1 MANRKSVVDFEIR
14 GANGLT
20 TIKQLEDRVKTLRK
34 EWRNTEDAASR
45 ALKVDEL
52 KAANAEMQ
60 RHTSIVK
67 GVGGA
72 WSDFKKNFLSI
83 ASGVLGGN
91 LITVAAQFLIGIIPG
106 LISKAGKLSDSLAD
120 VRKTTGMTRAEVEG
134 LNSDLKKMDTR
145 TSREELRKLASE
157 AGKLGKESTEDV
169 LAFVSAADKITVAL
183 GEDLGAD
190 AVTKIGKIT
199 QTFDLEKLYGTEQ
212 AMLKVGSAV
221 NSIGAASN
229 ANEKNIVEFTY
240 RTQGLASAA
249 GIAVGD
255 ILGYAATLDMA
266 GQSMEVGAT
275 VTNKLF
281 VALGTDVPKFA
292 KLAKMGVQDFAK
304 LLQTDANEA
313 LIRVLENV
321 KGNNKGLLGMAEI
334 LKKLGL
340 EGQESVNVVSA
351 LANNTETLRQ
361 QQELGNEEVRKGTS
375 ILEEFNIKNNTTAAI
390 LEKISHWWNSLT
402 SFGSGGWVDDMI
414 RGFAKMIGVL
424 TDTDETL
431 GEISEK
437 FKEISKNESKLQ
449 PLIKRY
455 NELNSI
461 TNKTNQEHLE
471 MKKLI
476 SDIGAIVPQAAT
488 AWDSYGKIAAISL
501 QKVNDMLAAQKKDLM
516 KMTEVGLEEENDKIP
531 KLREKVNSLKNDL
544 KNKKTIKMGFGGLP
558 SYETATSEDIAKM
571 QAELNLE
578 GDNLKKSEL
587 LQKNYRRNLRHW
599 NDMFKTKS
607 SFSDTKTNVDTPPIK
622 LGDGNLG
629 NTSDKAKQAAEK
641 EIEEQKR
648 LKDELRKIRNK
659 MEVEQLHDKE
669 KELKQNELH
678 YAELRI
684 KAKNNAENLVEIDAQ
699 EKAEKGLIEAKYEAK
714 LNESLAKVY
723 EEKRRESMN
732 DAELEIVTA
741 MDKYEKLLELAG
753 DNEAK
758 ITEIVRLEAEEIYA
772 IRKKYAKTDVIGESL
787 IELDRLRNE
796 AGLGLDGQVMAGAID
811 PQAANIR
818 KLEIEQEYLTASYM
832 LYALAGQD
840 RLDLA
845 EQWMANEQE
854 IDFKRAEF
862 SKRIDEELKQST
874 YALADAK
881 RESLM
886 NGLSILKGFFKQS
899 SGIYK
904 ALFLAE
910 KAVAIAQVV
919 VSGIRER
926 SSLRLAEAGLMAGA
940 SLLGP
945 LAPGAIL
952 SIKAATAAQIQ
963 TSRIRTFSSIAGIA
977 ATAFQEIAMKATGG
991 YTDIDT
997 MYGSP
1002 KGFVNSPTMFNL
1014 GRRSFIAGE
1023 AGQEFV
1029 ISNAALRNPVVADF
1043 SRMLD
1048 VMQKTGD
1055 YSQLSAGG
1063 GDSEKLTGHLI
1074 GLRSDI
1080 QRMNSLLGRTAN
1092 RPVVFEYQKFED
1104 FQDYIFEIRD
1114 SVSA

>member
-361 QQELGNEEVRKGTS
+361 QQELGNEEFRKGTS
-375 ILEEFNIKNNTTAAI
+375 ILNEFNIKNNTTAGI
-390 LEKISHWWNSLT
+390 LEKISHWWSSLT
-402 SFGSGGWVDDMI
+402 AVGSGGSIDNIVTKFGKW
-414 RGFAKMIGVL
+414 IGVV
-424 TDTDETL
+424 
-431 GEISEK
+431 
-437 FKEISKNESKLQ
+437 
-449 PLIKRY
+449 
-455 NELNSI
+455 NELDLSI
-461 TNKTNQEHLE
+461 QETAENIKELDARNKDLATAE
-471 MKKLI
+471 KKLI
-476 SDIGAIVPQAAT
+476 PLANRYDDLKKKTKLNNDEQNELKTVVMGIASIMPSAVTELDKYGNALSVNTQKAREFIKIQKDYLKVENASKIDAT
-488 AWDSYGKIAAISL
+488 QEELNTL
-501 QKVNDMLAAQKKDLM
+501 QKTLNFAKKERLNSENVFTDRSNVEGVLVRRNKSDADYLKDDQYIAKLNRAIEM
-516 KMTEVGLEEENDKIP
+516 KSNYLK
-531 KLREKVNSLKNDL
+531 KLNGDFMDVVNS
-544 KNKKTIKMGFGGLP
+544 
-558 SYETATSEDIAKM
+558 ETP
-571 QAELNLE
+571 
-578 GDNLKKSEL
+578 
-587 LQKNYRRNLRHW
+587 
-599 NDMFKTKS
+599 
-607 SFSDTKTNVDTPPIK
+607 TPVSNAPIK

-629 NTSDKAKQAAEK
+629 SGADKRKTEADK

-678 YAELRI
+678 YAELRL
-684 KAKNNAENLVEIDAQ
+684 KAKNNAENLMEIDAQ

-714 LNESLAKVY
+714 LNEALAKVY

-732 DAELEIVTA
+732 DAEREIVQT

-758 ITEIVRLEAEEIYA
+758 IKEIVALEAEEIDG
-772 IRKKYAKTDVIGESL
+772 IRKKYAKGGNDVIAESL
-787 IELDRLRNE
+787 IELERLRNE

-862 SKRIDEELKQST
+862 SKRIDDEIKQST
-874 YALADAK
+874 FDLGAARRQAY
-881 RESLM
+881 M
-886 NGLSILKGFFKQS
+886 NGLSALRGFFKQS
-899 SGIYK
+899 TGIYK

-910 KAVAIAQVV
+910 KAIAIADVIIR
-919 VSGIRER
+919 GINER
-926 SSLRLAEAGLMAGA
+926 AIIRMTNAKLGLAGVPLTIAAVNISRLN
-940 SLLGP
+940 
-945 LAPGAIL
+945 
-952 SIKAATAAQIQ
+952 
-963 TSRIRTFSSIAGIA
+963 TFSAVAGIA
-977 ATAFQEIAMKATGG
+977 AQTFQEIAMKEAGG
-991 YTDIDT
+991 YTDVTT

-1002 KGFVNSPTMFNL
+1002 KGFVNSPTMFSL

-1055 YSQLSAGG
+1055 YSQLSAAG